1 MQITD
6 LLKPESVALHRAI
19 PDKGAA
25 IHQLAALMSCAHNI
39 TDAQAFEQAVRQRE
53 EQTPTEVGGG
63 IAIPHAKCAA
73 VTAPGL
79 AALTVEPGLPSATGG
94 EPVRLLFLIAAPEHA
109 DALHVQ
115 MLSRLATLLMD
126 PVLPGHLMQADTPE
140 EFLDIIAGW
149 ERQHAPRAP
158 AQPTTYKL
166 LAVTGCPLGLA
177 HTFLA
182 AEALQNAAAELEVR
196 LKVETNGADG
206 VKNRLTPEE
215 ITAASCIIVA
225 ADKPVEMARFAGK
238 PVLTVPVGA
247 AVRSPRA
254 LLEEALS
261 GTVPRLPEQDESPP
275 AQPPAAGKTGQWL
288 HARLHHGYTHLMNG
302 VSHMLHFLTG
312 GGLLIALSLLLSN
325 LGAGHDLTWTLE
337 TLGKAAINL
346 MYPVLAG
353 YIASSM
359 AGDAALVPAMVGGV
373 LAQQGVTLMPQ
384 QYWTTSGFGG
394 ALAAGFMAGLI
405 ARFLQWG
412 GKRLPKQLDPIKN
425 TLLFPALAV
434 GLVGVFMVYWINPP
448 LSLFN
453 GMVYQ
458 FLNGMGDANRVA
470 LGAVLGALM
479 ALDYG
484 GPINKAAYLFGTIAI
499 VNDQFDIMAS
509 VMMGGMV
516 PPMAVAL
523 CCLLFP
529 RCFTDAERRTAP
541 QNLLLGASF
550 VTEGA
555 LPFALKDPLRVV
567 PACAL
572 GSGVAGALSMV
583 FHCGCPAPHGGLFL
597 LPVVN
602 HPLLYI
608 AALAAG
614 TLVGALVMGHLKK
627 MRPAPSQ
634 TE

>member
-1 MQITD
+1 M
-6 LLKPESVALHRAI
+6 L
-19 PDKGAA
+19 
-25 IHQLAALMSCAHNI
+25 
-39 TDAQAFEQAVRQRE
+39 
-53 EQTPTEVGGG
+53 
-63 IAIPHAKCAA
+63 
-73 VTAPGL
+73 
-79 AALTVEPGLPSATGG
+79 
-94 EPVRLLFLIAAPEHA
+94 APE
-109 DALHVQ
+109 
-115 MLSRLATLLMD
+115 
-126 PVLPGHLMQADTPE
+126 
-140 EFLDIIAGW
+140 
-149 ERQHAPRAP
+149 
-158 AQPTTYKL
+158 
-166 LAVTGCPLGLA
+166 
-177 HTFLA
+177 
-182 AEALQNAAAELEVR
+182 
-196 LKVETNGADG
+196 
-206 VKNRLTPEE
+206 
-215 ITAASCIIVA
+215 
-225 ADKPVEMARFAGK
+225 
-238 PVLTVPVGA
+238 
-247 AVRSPRA
+247 
-254 LLEEALS
+254 
-261 GTVPRLPEQDESPP
+261 
-275 AQPPAAGKTGQWL
+275 KTGRW
-288 HARLHHGYTHLMNG
+288 LHHGYTHLMNG
-302 VSHMLHFLTG
+302 VSHMIPFLTG
-312 GGLLIALSLLLSN
+312 GGLLIALGLLLAH
-325 LGAGHDLTWTLE
+325 LGAGRDLTWTLQ
-337 TLGKAAINL
+337 TLGKIAIGL

-359 AGDAALVPAMVGGV
+359 AGEAALVPAMVGGV
-373 LAQQGVTLMPQ
+373 LAQQGATLALQ
-384 QYWTTSGFGG
+384 QYWTSSGFVG

-405 ARFLQWG
+405 ARLLQWG

-425 TLLFPALAV
+425 TLLFPALAM
-434 GLVGVFMVYWINPP
+434 GLVGVFMVYWVNPP

-458 FLNGMGDANRVA
+458 FLSGMSGVNRVV

-529 RCFTDAERRTAP
+529 HCFTDDERRTAP

-567 PACAL
+567 PACAM

-583 FHCGCPAPHGGLFL
+583 FRCGCPAPHGGLFL

-614 TLVGALVMGHLKK
+614 ALVAALVMGHLKK
-627 MRPAPSQ
+627 LRPAPSQ

>member
-6 LLKPESVALHRAI
+6 LLKPESIALHRAI

-25 IHQLAALMSCAHNI
+25 IHQLAALMCCAQNI
-39 TDAQAFEQAVRQRE
+39 TDAAAFEQAVRQRE

-63 IAIPHAKCAA
+63 IAIPHAKCDA
-73 VTAPGL
+73 VTTPGL

-115 MLSRLATLLMD
+115 ILSQLATLLMD
-126 PVLPGHLMQADTPE
+126 PVLPGKLMQADTPE
-140 EFLDIIAGW
+140 AFLDIIAAW
-149 ERQHAPRAP
+149 ERSRAPRAP
-158 AQPTTYKL
+158 VQPTTYKL

-182 AEALQNAAAELEVR
+182 AEALQNAAAEMEVR

-225 ADKPVEMARFAGK
+225 ADKQVEMARFAGK

-261 GTVPRLPEQDESPP
+261 GTVPRLPEQDERPS
-275 AQPPAAGKTGQWL
+275 AQMLAPEKTGRW
-288 HARLHHGYTHLMNG
+288 LHHGYTHLMNG
-302 VSHMLHFLTG
+302 VSHMIPFLTG
-312 GGLLIALSLLLSN
+312 GGLLIALGLLLAH
-325 LGAGHDLTWTLE
+325 LGAGRDLTWTLQ
-337 TLGKAAINL
+337 TLGKIAIGL

-359 AGDAALVPAMVGGV
+359 AGEAALVPAMVGGV
-373 LAQQGVTLMPQ
+373 LAQQGATLALQ
-384 QYWTTSGFGG
+384 QYWTSSGFVG

-434 GLVGVFMVYWINPP
+434 GLVGVFMVYWVNPP

-458 FLNGMGDANRVA
+458 FLSGMSGVNRVV

-529 RCFTDAERRTAP
+529 HCFTDDERRTAP

-567 PACAL
+567 PACAM

-583 FHCGCPAPHGGLFL
+583 FRCGCPAPHGGLFL

-602 HPLLYI
+602 QPLLYI

-614 TLVGALVMGHLKK
+614 SLVGALVMGHLKK
-627 MRPAPSQ
+627 LRPAPSQ

>member
-6 LLKPESVALHRAI
+6 LLKPESIALHRAI

-25 IHQLAALMSCAHNI
+25 IHQLAALMCCAQNI
-39 TDAQAFEQAVRQRE
+39 TDAAAFEQAVRQRE

-63 IAIPHAKCAA
+63 IAIPHAKCDA

-115 MLSRLATLLMD
+115 ILSQLATLLMD
-126 PVLPGHLMQADTPE
+126 PVLPGKLMQADTPE
-140 EFLDIIAGW
+140 KFLDIIAAW
-149 ERQHAPRAP
+149 ERQRAPRAP

-182 AEALQNAAAELEVR
+182 AEALQNAAAEMEVR

-225 ADKPVEMARFAGK
+225 ADKQVEMARFAGK

-261 GTVPRLPEQDESPP
+261 GTVPRLPEQDERPS
-275 AQPPAAGKTGQWL
+275 AQMLAPEKTGRW
-288 HARLHHGYTHLMNG
+288 LHHGYTHLMNG
-302 VSHMLHFLTG
+302 VSHMIPFLTG
-312 GGLLIALSLLLSN
+312 GGLLIALGLLLAH
-325 LGAGHDLTWTLE
+325 LGAGRDLTWTLQ
-337 TLGKAAINL
+337 TLGKIAIGL

-359 AGDAALVPAMVGGV
+359 AGEAALVPAMVGGV
-373 LAQQGVTLMPQ
+373 LAQQGATLALQ
-384 QYWTTSGFGG
+384 QYWTSSGFVG

-405 ARFLQWG
+405 ARLLQWG

-425 TLLFPALAV
+425 TLLFPALAM
-434 GLVGVFMVYWINPP
+434 GLVGVFMVYWVNPP

-458 FLNGMGDANRVA
+458 FLSGMSGVNRVV

-499 VNDQFDIMAS
+499 VNDQFYIMAS

-529 RCFTDAERRTAP
+529 HCFTDDERRTAP

-567 PACAL
+567 PACAM

-583 FHCGCPAPHGGLFL
+583 FRCGCPAPHGGLFL
-597 LPVVN
+597 LPVVE

-614 TLVGALVMGHLKK
+614 ALVGALVMGHLKK
-627 MRPAPSQ
+627 LRSAPPQ

>member
-6 LLKPESVALHRAI
+6 LLKPESIALHRAI

-25 IHQLAALMSCAHNI
+25 IHQLAALMCCAQNI
-39 TDAQAFEQAVRQRE
+39 TDAAAFEQAVRQRE

-63 IAIPHAKCAA
+63 IAIPHAKCDA

-115 MLSRLATLLMD
+115 ILSQLATLLMD
-126 PVLPGHLMQADTPE
+126 PVLPGKLMQADTPE
-140 EFLDIIAGW
+140 AFLDIIAAW
-149 ERQHAPRAP
+149 ERSRAPRAP
-158 AQPTTYKL
+158 VQPTTYKL

-182 AEALQNAAAELEVR
+182 AEALQNAAAEMEVR

-225 ADKPVEMARFAGK
+225 ADKQVEMARFAGK

-261 GTVPRLPEQDESPP
+261 GTVPRLPEQDERPS
-275 AQPPAAGKTGQWL
+275 AQMLAPEKTGRW
-288 HARLHHGYTHLMNG
+288 LHHGYTHLMNG
-302 VSHMLHFLTG
+302 VSHMIPFLTG
-312 GGLLIALSLLLSN
+312 GGLLIALGLLLAH
-325 LGAGHDLTWTLE
+325 LGAGRDLTWTLQ
-337 TLGKAAINL
+337 TLGKIAIGL

-359 AGDAALVPAMVGGV
+359 AGEAALVPAMVGGV
-373 LAQQGVTLMPQ
+373 LAQQGATLALQ
-384 QYWTTSGFGG
+384 QYWTSSGFVG

-405 ARFLQWG
+405 ARLLQWG

-425 TLLFPALAV
+425 TLLFPALAM
-434 GLVGVFMVYWINPP
+434 GLVGVFMVYWVNPP

-458 FLNGMGDANRVA
+458 FLSGMSGVNRVV

-529 RCFTDAERRTAP
+529 HCFTDDERRTAP

-567 PACAL
+567 PACAM

-583 FHCGCPAPHGGLFL
+583 FRCGCPAPHGGLFL
-597 LPVVN
+597 LPVVE

-608 AALAAG
+608 VALAAG
-614 TLVGALVMGHLKK
+614 ALVGALVMGHLKK
-627 MRPAPSQ
+627 LRPAVKEHS
-634 TE
+634 

>member
-6 LLKPESVALHRAI
+6 LLKPESIALHRAI

-25 IHQLAALMSCAHNI
+25 IHQLAALMCCAQNI
-39 TDAQAFEQAVRQRE
+39 TDAAAFEQAVRQRE

-63 IAIPHAKCAA
+63 IAIPHAKCDA
-73 VTAPGL
+73 VTTPGL

-115 MLSRLATLLMD
+115 ILSQLATLLMD
-126 PVLPGHLMQADTPE
+126 PVLPGKLMQADTPE
-140 EFLDIIAGW
+140 AFLDIIAAW
-149 ERQHAPRAP
+149 ERSRAPRAP
-158 AQPTTYKL
+158 VQPTTYKL

-182 AEALQNAAAELEVR
+182 AEALQNAAAEMEVR

-225 ADKPVEMARFAGK
+225 ADKQVEMARFAGK

-261 GTVPRLPEQDESPP
+261 GTVPRLPEQDERPS
-275 AQPPAAGKTGQWL
+275 AQMLAPEKTGRW
-288 HARLHHGYTHLMNG
+288 LHHGYTHLMNG
-302 VSHMLHFLTG
+302 VSHMIPFLTG
-312 GGLLIALSLLLSN
+312 GGLLIALGLLLAH
-325 LGAGHDLTWTLE
+325 LGAGRDLTWTLQ
-337 TLGKAAINL
+337 TLGKIAIGL

-359 AGDAALVPAMVGGV
+359 AGEAALVPAMVGGV
-373 LAQQGVTLMPQ
+373 LAQQGATLALQ
-384 QYWTTSGFGG
+384 QYWTSSGFVG

-405 ARFLQWG
+405 ARLLQWG

-425 TLLFPALAV
+425 TLLFPALAM
-434 GLVGVFMVYWINPP
+434 GLVGVFMVYWVNPP

-458 FLNGMGDANRVA
+458 FLSGMSGVNRVV

-529 RCFTDAERRTAP
+529 HCFTDDERRTAP

-567 PACAL
+567 PACAM

-583 FHCGCPAPHGGLFL
+583 FRCGCPAPHGGLFL
-597 LPVVN
+597 LPVVE

-608 AALAAG
+608 VTLAAG
-614 TLVGALVMGHLKK
+614 ALVGALVMGHLKK
-627 MRPAPSQ
+627 LRPAVKEHS
-634 TE
+634 

>member
-6 LLKPESVALHRAI
+6 LLKPESIALHRAI

-25 IHQLAALMSCAHNI
+25 IHQLAALMCCAQNI
-39 TDAQAFEQAVRQRE
+39 TDAAAFEQAVRQRE

-63 IAIPHAKCAA
+63 IAIPHAKCDA

-115 MLSRLATLLMD
+115 ILSQLATLLMD
-126 PVLPGHLMQADTPE
+126 PVLPGKLMQADTPE
-140 EFLDIIAGW
+140 KFLDIIAAW
-149 ERQHAPRAP
+149 ERQRAPRAP

-182 AEALQNAAAELEVR
+182 AEALQNAAAEMEVR

-225 ADKPVEMARFAGK
+225 ADKQVEMARFAGK

-261 GTVPRLPEQDESPP
+261 GTVPRLPEQDERPS
-275 AQPPAAGKTGQWL
+275 AQMLAPEKTGRWL
-288 HARLHHGYTHLMNG
+288 HHVYTHLMNG
-302 VSHMLHFLTG
+302 VSHMIPFLTG
-312 GGLLIALSLLLSN
+312 GGLLIALGLLLAH
-325 LGAGHDLTWTLE
+325 LGAGRDLTWTLQ
-337 TLGKAAINL
+337 TLGKIAIGL

-359 AGDAALVPAMVGGV
+359 AGEAALVPAMVGGV
-373 LAQQGVTLMPQ
+373 LAQQGATLALQ
-384 QYWTTSGFGG
+384 QYWTSSGFVG

-405 ARFLQWG
+405 ARLLQWG

-425 TLLFPALAV
+425 TLLFPALAM
-434 GLVGVFMVYWINPP
+434 GLVGVFMVYWVNPP

-458 FLNGMGDANRVA
+458 FLSGMSGVNRVV

-529 RCFTDAERRTAP
+529 HCFTDDERRTAP

-555 LPFALKDPLRVV
+555 LPFALQDPLRVV
-567 PACAL
+567 PACAM

-583 FHCGCPAPHGGLFL
+583 FRCGCPAPHGGLFL

-614 TLVGALVMGHLKK
+614 ALVAALVMGHLKK
-627 MRPAPSQ
+627 LRPAPSQ

>member
-6 LLKPESVALHRAI
+6 LLKPESIALHRAI

-25 IHQLAALMSCAHNI
+25 IHQLAALMCCAQNI
-39 TDAQAFEQAVRQRE
+39 TDAAAFEQAVRQRE

-63 IAIPHAKCAA
+63 IAIPHAKCDA
-73 VTAPGL
+73 VTTPGL

-115 MLSRLATLLMD
+115 ILSQLATLLMD
-126 PVLPGHLMQADTPE
+126 PVLPGQLMQADTPE
-140 EFLDIIAGW
+140 KFLDIIAAW
-149 ERQHAPRAP
+149 ERQRTPRAP

-182 AEALQNAAAELEVR
+182 AEALQNAAAEMEVR

-225 ADKPVEMARFAGK
+225 ADKQVEMARFAGK

-261 GTVPRLPEQDESPP
+261 GTVPRLPEQDERPS
-275 AQPPAAGKTGQWL
+275 AQMLAPEKTGRW
-288 HARLHHGYTHLMNG
+288 LHHGYTHLMNG
-302 VSHMLHFLTG
+302 VSHMIPFLTG
-312 GGLLIALSLLLSN
+312 GGLLIALGLLLAH
-325 LGAGHDLTWTLE
+325 LGAGRDLTWTLQ
-337 TLGKAAINL
+337 TLGKIAIGL

-359 AGDAALVPAMVGGV
+359 AGEAALVPAMVGGV
-373 LAQQGVTLMPQ
+373 LAQQGATLALQ
-384 QYWTTSGFGG
+384 QYWTSSGFVG

-405 ARFLQWG
+405 ARLLQWG
-412 GKRLPKQLDPIKN
+412 GKHLPKQLDPIKN
-425 TLLFPALAV
+425 TLLFPALAM
-434 GLVGVFMVYWINPP
+434 GLVGVFMVYWVNPP

-458 FLNGMGDANRVA
+458 FLSGMSGVNRVV

-529 RCFTDAERRTAP
+529 HCFTDDERRTAP

-567 PACAL
+567 PACAM

-583 FHCGCPAPHGGLFL
+583 FRCGCPAPHGGLFL
-597 LPVVN
+597 LPVVE

-614 TLVGALVMGHLKK
+614 SLVGALVMGHLKK
-627 MRPAPSQ
+627 LRPAPSQ